1 VLKFSSSNP
10 GNVSEEKSDV
20 NKRKAQ
26 EVKNQ
31 QSAGKTT
38 LLSADVD
45 KLGTNKYI
53 VTKGDNL
60 HTIAKNNNLNLAQLL
75 KLNSLSGD
83 EILTPG
89 QILVVK

>member
-1 VLKFSSSNP
+1 LKLSSSNT

-20 NKRKAQ
+20 NKRKGQ
-26 EVKNQ
+26 EAKNQ
-31 QSAGKTT
+31 PSAGKTAI
-38 LLSADVD
+38 SPADVD

-60 HTIAKNNNLNLAQLL
+60 HLIAKKNNLNLAKLL
-75 KLNSLSGD
+75 KLNNLSGD
-83 EILTPG
+83 ETLTPG